1 MVPDWDPN
9 TRTSHDQEDTI
20 HPDPNTHLPTVDHP
34 WAWAD
39 TAVDPET
46 VVGIEVDMVDPEEEV
61 DTMIGGD
68 TVLPE
73 VEEEGM
79 DMDHRLD
86 MDVMMIVDLLLD
98 TVVIEVDMVDREV
111 EEGMTIVDRRLD
123 TGVIEVEGGIMI
135 VVDRGVVVLRID
147 TVVVDPDMVVEGVIE
162 VSREIGIMEMIEVV
176 VVIGEGTNQS
186 VEYRISRT
194 VKRFCIVACAVVA
207 FWYFGIGYLILSI
220 SSKIGSN

>member
-1 MVPDWDPN
+1 M
-9 TRTSHDQEDTI
+9 
-20 HPDPNTHLPTVDHP
+20 
-34 WAWAD
+34 
-39 TAVDPET
+39 VDPET

-61 DTMIGGD
+61 DTMIVGD

-111 EEGMTIVDRRLD
+111 EEGIMIVDRRLD

-135 VVDRGVVVLRID
+135 VADRGVVVLRID
-147 TVVVDPDMVVEGVIE
+147 MVVVDPDMAVEGVIE
-162 VSREIGIMEMIEVV
+162 VSREIGMMEMIEVVVVVV

-194 VKRFCIVACAVVA
+194 VKRFYIVSCAVVA
-207 FWYFGIGYLILSI
+207 FWHWLFGIEYILQNRF
-220 SSKIGSN
+220 KLKQCIGSFGKEMHS